1 MNKFFIFHKNARPN
15 NADPQQKTAFAGNF
29 TEISLKS
36 PKIPCAKA
44 AIPSGR
50 TSGRTSGRI
59 KEQKPDI
66 EVILCFFC
74 SFRAKIS
81 I

>member
-15 NADPQQKTAFAGNF
+15 NADPQRKTAFAGNF
-29 TEISLKS
+29 TEISRKF

-50 TSGRTSGRI
+50 TSGRI
-59 KEQKPDI
+59 KEQKHDI

-74 SFRAKIS
+74 SFPAKIS